1 MIKNEKQYRISKS
14 WVKKFEDALFEAKQ
28 LPKNPKQPW
37 LRKGQIESLQVQ
49 IEDLQNEIREY
60 EALKAG
66 KVKLAPLDTVSALPV
81 LLIKWRIANNW
92 TQKDLSKKLGLAE
105 QQIQKY
111 ENTDYSTAT
120 LETLSHIA
128 ATLKEGAASHRLSF

>member
-14 WVKKFEDALFEAKQ
+14 WVKKFEDAIFEAKQ

-37 LRKGQIESLQVQ
+37 LRRGQIESLQVQ
-49 IEDLQNEIREY
+49 LDDLQVEIKEY
-60 EALKAG
+60 EALKTG
-66 KVKLAPLDTVSALPV
+66 KVKLTPLDAVSALPV

-92 TQKDLSKKLGLAE
+92 TQKELSERLGLAE

-111 ENTDYSTAT
+111 ENTNYSTAT
-120 LETLSHIA
+120 LETLTRIA
-128 ATLKEGAASHRLSF
+128 IALKEGISHRLSF

>member
-14 WVKKFEDALFEAKQ
+14 WVRKFDDAIFEAKQ
-28 LPKNPKQPW
+28 LPKKPKQPW
-37 LRKGQIESLQVQ
+37 LRKGQIESLQIQ
-49 IEDLQNEIREY
+49 LEDLQTEIKEY

-66 KVKLAPLDTVSALPV
+66 KVKLAPLDTVSALPI

-92 TQKDLSKKLGLAE
+92 THKDLSQRLGLAE

-111 ENTDYSTAT
+111 ENCNYSTAT
-120 LETLSHIA
+120 LETLTRIA
-128 ATLKEGAASHRLSF
+128 VVLKEGVSNR